1 MANADEN
8 STLDIEATK
17 EVTKKTRRSSR
28 LRAKNCSLQTLEP
41 TPRQFRRN
49 KAQKTDKN
57 SRKASKKL
65 NAGNKPN
72 GGKVQSFNIRRVT
85 CSPAATKSKRGPPA
99 VVTPKTTEVKRS
111 NGVRF
116 NLGRNSIAEFN
127 KENPPNEVE
136 RLTNNEVEREDQVH
150 LIAQSTIDDD
160 DDGDDETTRRNE
172 EILAE
177 WEPSFEE
184 LGPVHS

>member
-1 MANADEN
+1 MAY
-8 STLDIEATK
+8 K
-17 EVTKKTRRSSR
+17 
-28 LRAKNCSLQTLEP
+28 
-41 TPRQFRRN
+41 
-49 KAQKTDKN
+49 
-57 SRKASKKL
+57 
-65 NAGNKPN
+65 
-72 GGKVQSFNIRRVT
+72 
-85 CSPAATKSKRGPPA
+85 

-177 WEPSFEE
+177 WEP
-184 LGPVHS
+184 V

>member
-1 MANADEN
+1 MAY
-8 STLDIEATK
+8 K
-17 EVTKKTRRSSR
+17 
-28 LRAKNCSLQTLEP
+28 
-41 TPRQFRRN
+41 
-49 KAQKTDKN
+49 
-57 SRKASKKL
+57 
-65 NAGNKPN
+65 
-72 GGKVQSFNIRRVT
+72 
-85 CSPAATKSKRGPPA
+85 

-136 RLTNNEVEREDQVH
+136 RLTNEVEREDQVH

-177 WEPSFEE
+177 WEPSFED
-184 LGPVHS
+184 LSIAM